1 MADTA
6 RLEPYYFHERGF
18 ETIEEAADWFE
29 WEVPESFNV
38 AAYVCD
44 RWAEETPHD
53 VALYVRDG
61 AGRANACSFRQL
73 RSEANRFAN
82 FLAERGVGVGDRIAV
97 NGAQRVESL
106 VAHVAAF
113 KLGAVSVPLSVLL
126 GSEGLRYRLTHAD
139 VRAFVVDEAAVE
151 TLREVRDDLDD
162 LECVVT
168 NGDFDRAEETA
179 YRDAVAG
186 RSARFDTRETAAED
200 PACVI
205 YTSGTTGK
213 PKGAVHAH
221 RGLLGELPQFLSLQ
235 CHRTGDDQVTR
246 TTSEWSWIMS
256 LNGVVL
262 PALFY
267 GGAVAAC
274 PAGKFDPER
283 EFGLVETFGV
293 THLNLPPTAVRMMMA
308 VDSPAERWDLSS
320 VHTFITGG
328 ESAGERIIQWV
339 ADVFDDAAFIEG
351 YGSTEIGGLISD
363 DPAYGVDHRIGYLGV
378 PSLGHEVAVVDP
390 ETMEPIEEPDVI
402 GELVVRFEGDPMLFV
417 EYLDEPEK
425 TAEKIQNGWLRSED
439 LVSVDEDG
447 YVKFHARDDDLIIS
461 SGYRFGPDE
470 IEEALVAHEA
480 VSDAGVIGVPHETRG
495 EIPKAYVVLHDG
507 YEASDDLRA
516 DLQAFVKGRL
526 AKYEYPREI
535 EFVRSLPTT
544 STGKVQRATLR
555 ERDDDGET

>member
-1 MADTA
+1 MDERE
-6 RLEPYYFHERGF
+6 RLEPYYFHEKGF
-18 ETIEEAADWFE
+18 ETLAEAEEYFE
-29 WEVPESFNV
+29 WEVPDSFNI
-38 AAYVCD
+38 AEYVCD
-44 RWAEETPHD
+44 RWADDGDRT
-53 VALYVRDG
+53 ALYVGGDGGGTRSYSFADLRD
-61 AGRANACSFRQL
+61 
-73 RSEANRFAN
+73 EANRFAN
-82 FLAERGVGVGDRIAV
+82 FLADRGVGVGDRIAV
-97 NGAQRVESL
+97 NGTQRLESL
-106 VAHVAAF
+106 VAHLAAF

-126 GSEGLRYRLTHAD
+126 GSEGLRYRLDDSEAC
-139 VRAFVVDEAAVE
+139 AFVVDRAAAETLAAV
-151 TLREVRDDLDD
+151 REDLDD
-162 LECVVT
+162 LDLVVT
-168 NGDFDRAEETA
+168 NDDFARGDQVAFC
-179 YRDAVAG
+179 DAVDG
-186 RSARFDTRETAAED
+186 RSDRFETLETDAED
-200 PACVI
+200 PSCVI
-205 YTSGTTGK
+205 YTSGTTGQ

-221 RGLLGELPQFLSLQ
+221 RHVLGELPQFVSLQ
-235 CHRTGDDQVTR
+235 GHRTGAGEVTR
-246 TTSEWSWIMS
+246 TISEWSWIMS